1 MPTCRSFEQQNI
13 RVLTV
18 FVIIAATD
26 EELNGVLKRMMQVRR
41 ESRPGMHC
49 FYGRINSRDL
59 LLVQTGVGPKKAGAA
74 ANRILKEYAPQAVM
88 SIGAAGAADPAL
100 HVGDIVIIQNILH
113 HAGGCFA
120 ADALRSGRVSEQ
132 LSAAAMP
139 VHRGDCFTVGTFIHT
154 AGQKQRIFETTGAR
168 VIDMES
174 ASLAKRFCPAG
185 AAFLDIRI
193 VSDNAREDAFNI
205 EAFYACKKKKGRLG
219 TSAYFI
225 QHPGEILRALR
236 LKRNVR
242 LVAGR
247 IADIIERIV
256 D

>member
-1 MPTCRSFEQQNI
+1 M
-13 RVLTV
+13 

-26 EELNGVLKRMMQVRR
+26 EELNGVLKRMRQVRR

-100 HVGDIVIIQNILH
+100 QVGDIVIIKNILH

-120 ADALRSGRVSEQ
+120 ADALRSERVTAH

-139 VHRGDCFTVGTFIHT
+139 VYRGDCFTVGTFIHT
-154 AGQKQRIFETTGAR
+154 AGQKQRIFAHTGAG

-174 ASLAKRFCPAG
+174 ASLAKRFCAAG
-185 AAFLDIRI
+185 VAFLDIRI
-193 VSDNAREDAFNI
+193 VSDTAREDAFNI
-205 EAFYACKKKKGRLG
+205 EAFYACKKKAGRRG